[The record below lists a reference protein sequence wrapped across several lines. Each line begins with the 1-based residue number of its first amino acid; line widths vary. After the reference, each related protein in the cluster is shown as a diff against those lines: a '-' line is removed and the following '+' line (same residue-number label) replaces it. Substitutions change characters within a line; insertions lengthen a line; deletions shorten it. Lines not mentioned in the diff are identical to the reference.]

1 MSVERR
7 SVADAVELRSS
18 PGRHPV
24 IRGYAAVFNQWT
36 TLAESDS
43 YVVRERILPGAFN
56 NALRERQDVRA
67 LFNHDP
73 SLLLGRTTAGT
84 CRLSV
89 DAHGLA
95 YEVDSSPAS
104 AYRQTVIYLE
114 RKEVT
119 GSSFGFKVRKGGVS
133 VERRQEAGTDRT
145 IVERE
150 LSDLDLFDVS
160 PVTYP
165 AYVGTDVALRSGSPD
180 AVAMLVRRFQTEAL
194 DARIDA
200 LLQSELVRRGRDVDA
215 RLRRLEALDASLE
228 AAGY

>member
-7 SVADAVELRSS
+7 SFEAAVELRSS
-18 PGRHPV
+18 PGRPPV

-36 TLAESDS
+36 TLGESDA
-43 YVVRERILPGAFN
+43 YIVRERVLPGAFA

-73 SLLLGRTTAGT
+73 SLLLGRTAAGT

-89 DAHGLA
+89 DSRGLV
-95 YEVDSSPAS
+95 YEVDPSPAS

-119 GSSFGFKVRKGGVS
+119 GSSFAFKVRKGGVS
-133 VERRQEAGTDRT
+133 VDRRQEAGTGRT

-150 LSDLDLFDVS
+150 LSDLDLLDVS

-165 AYVGTDVALRSGSPD
+165 AYPGTDVGLRSGSPG
-180 AVAMLVRRFQTEAL
+180 AVAALACRF
-194 DARIDA
+194 
-200 LLQSELVRRGRDVDA
+200 
-215 RLRRLEALDASLE
+215 RLEAFEVNYPKPLAPPGDELRRQMDSLDATLRALMS
-228 AAGY
+228 